1 MIMEKENMIQF
12 RLDHIEELAYT
23 LNLNGVSEDI
33 NGENLGIQFI
43 AQTFINEGDRQVKL
57 RIGTKYNLAETN
69 ILGLELM
76 FVFRIDNMAR
86 FVIIDKNNNRLNFK
100 ADLIPTFLNVAIGGL
115 RGVLYEKTKGSVLS
129 KYPLPLVD
137 MRDVMKWNTFHVD
150 PPTE

>member
-1 MIMEKENMIQF
+1 
-12 RLDHIEELAYT
+12 
-23 LNLNGVSEDI
+23 
-33 NGENLGIQFI
+33 
-43 AQTFINEGDRQVKL
+43 
-57 RIGTKYNLAETN
+57 
-69 ILGLELM
+69 M
-76 FVFRIDNMAR
+76 FVFRIDNMTR